1 MRILYER
8 ISSEENDYTHTNQTA
23 NNACNK
29 GYG

>member
-8 ISSEENDYTHTNQTA
+8 ISSEENDYTHSKPNS